1 MREGLGTEGLHDD
14 VHLLL
19 EEIAI
24 GLGVE
29 HRSSESLDLARVVS
43 AAHPE
48 GDAPAGQNVGGGV
61 VLGQPERVPHGGDV
75 EAAPDAKPRGQVRQ
89 VDGEHQDVGDALVA
103 LVLEVVLGQ
112 PEGVVAVLVH
122 APGDGLRLLEHG
134 GQVLV
139 RIAALIGGRGQLPH
153 VAQVDVSRVDVR
165 ELGDHPFP
173 PRRAGLSGRAAF
185 CVG

>member
-1 MREGLGTEGLHDD
+1 M
-14 VHLLL
+14 
-19 EEIAI
+19 
-24 GLGVE
+24 
-29 HRSSESLDLARVVS
+29 VS

-75 EAAPDAKPRGQVRQ
+75 EAAPDAKPRGQVPQ

-122 APGDGLRLLEHG
+122 AARDGLGLVKHRR
-134 GQVLV
+134 QVRV
-139 RIAALIGGRGQLPH
+139 RVSAFVRGSGHLAH
-153 VAQVDVSRVDVR
+153 VAQVHVPGIDGR
-165 ELGDHPFP
+165 ELADHVCP
-173 PRRAGLSGRAAF
+173 PRCRSLPAHLS
-185 CVG
+185 